1 MKQEKHFTLIEL
13 LVVIAIIA
21 ILAGMLLPAL
31 NSARDKAKMIS
42 CANNMKQ
49 HGTSATYYM
58 DDYEGYF
65 QFDRSG
71 WEHRETIAGQIS
83 NTPGGKLMW
92 MKLGATYDYN
102 TNLETFFCPS
112 IKEKDYSY
120 SKYSPYKNNYKNRVG
135 QNLPSGTPGQIYSYP
150 VRQDDIVGVDIGM
163 GVTATKVNLL
173 IRAARARRNGSMGSQ
188 IVLAYDYTA
197 APNSAKYPNL
207 APVGSPIVLHPKH
220 RGNVLY
226 SDGHVT
232 AHDNSFWYANP
243 LEPPWRAMAFAWEAT
258 P

>member
-1 MKQEKHFTLIEL
+1 MNSKKHFTLIEL

-31 NSARDKAKMIS
+31 NSARAKAKMVS
-42 CANNMKQ
+42 CANNLKQ
-49 HGTSATYYM
+49 HGISAAYYM
-58 DDYEGYF
+58 DDYNNYF
-65 QFDRSG
+65 QFDNNG
-71 WEHRETIAGQIS
+71 YEHREIRGGQIS
-83 NTPGGKLMW
+83 NTPGGKFVW
-92 MKLGATYDYN
+92 MRLGATYEYN
-102 TNLETFFCPS
+102 NNLETFFCPS

-135 QNLPSGTPGQIYSYP
+135 KSLPSGTPGQILGYP
-150 VRQDDIVGVDIGM
+150 VRNASGVGVDIGM
-163 GVTATKVNLL
+163 GVMAAKVDLL
-173 IRAARARRNGSMGSQ
+173 IKAARARRNGSMGSQ

-197 APNSAKYPNL
+197 APNTANHIGQVPSGA
-207 APVGSPIVLHPKH
+207 PIVLHGKH

-243 LEPPWRAMAFAWEAT
+243 VEPPWRAMAFAWEAR